1 MEWYTYTM
9 EIDSA
14 ALRVVLWILSASA
27 LLFSLVI
34 GSIFA
39 YHWFTY
45 SMNVIASTIATI
57 AYVVVCVVLL
67 TLLLAL
73 TLSV

>member
-1 MEWYTYTM
+1 M
-9 EIDSA
+9 EIGSA
-14 ALRVVLWILSASA
+14 ALSVVLWILFASA
-27 LLFSLVI
+27 FLFSLVL
-34 GSIFA
+34 GVIFA

-45 SMNVIASTIATI
+45 SMNAIASMVATI
-57 AYVVVCVVLL
+57 AYAAVCFVLI